1 MTAHIHESDACCEAH
16 AHQHSK
22 GEEEATQRMK
32 WPYLL
37 IISALGYVTTMIVE
51 PYFATLAAVLLYLTV
66 MGLSGMTVF
75 MRGIRN
81 LTTLRFNMD
90 TLMTVALIGAAA
102 IGEWKEAAMVA
113 ILFGVNEWLEGMG
126 LNRARHSLKS
136 LLQIVPKQAT
146 LVEATGERIVPAN
159 SLRPGDLVLIRPGEQ
174 IPSDGTVE
182 LGSGTVNEA
191 ALTGESLPVD
201 KQVGSKVLGG
211 SLNQDGALHVHIE
224 RPYEQS
230 SMARILRL
238 VQEAQTSKTPTE
250 LFINRFAKIYTPAIL
265 IVAVLIAVLTPLLS
279 GGGWLH
285 GLYQGL
291 AVLIVGCPCA
301 LILSSPVAILSG
313 ITVNAR
319 NGILVKGGAQLERL
333 GKLKVIA
340 FDKTGTITQGK
351 PIVAETVVY
360 DKKLFAV
367 AAAIV
372 QLSAHPLSSAIREKL
387 KEEITSAEQAE
398 PEQPE
403 QLNNVSGRGVN
414 AIIHGVTY
422 WLGNESGIAKELLTD
437 NVQKDID
444 QLKLDGKTIVL
455 VADEQAVLGIFGLTD
470 EIRTESR
477 EVIYQLHQLGIRT
490 VMLTGDH
497 AVTAEKVATAVG
509 IEEWKAKLLPEEK
522 AEQVRQLSEKMQV
535 GMIGDGINDAPALA
549 YADVGIAMGKG
560 SDSAM
565 ETADMILLQDHLG
578 KLPQA
583 IRFARTMNWVIK
595 WNLGV
600 AVGLK
605 LVALLLTLP
614 GLLTLWIAILSD
626 MGATVWVT
634 LFSLTLLLRY
644 RNQNHSAE

>member
-1 MTAHIHESDACCEAH
+1 MTGHVHESDACCEAH
-16 AHQHSK
+16 AHQHAE
-22 GEEEATQRMK
+22 GEEESALRMN
-32 WPYLL
+32 WPYL
-37 IISALGYVTTMIVE
+37 IMVSALGFGATIILE
-51 PYFATLAAVLLYLTV
+51 PYLPSLVEVLLYLTV

-81 LTTLRFNMD
+81 LSALRFNMD

-102 IGEWKEAAMVA
+102 IGEWKEASMVA

-126 LNRARHSLKS
+126 LNRARRSLKS
-136 LLQIVPKQAT
+136 LLQIVPKKAT
-146 LVEATGERIVPAN
+146 LLDASGERVVPADT
-159 SLRPGDLVLIRPGEQ
+159 LRPGDLVLVRPGEQ
-174 IPSDGTVE
+174 IPSDGTVAH
-182 LGSGTVNEA
+182 GSGTVDEA

-201 KQVGSKVLGG
+201 KQAGSKVLGG
-211 SLNQDGALHVHIE
+211 SLNQDGALHVRIE

-230 SMARILRL
+230 SMARMLKL
-238 VQEAQTSKTPTE
+238 VQEAQKSKTPTE
-250 LFINRFAKIYTPAIL
+250 LFINRFAKIYTPAIM
-265 IVAVLIAVLTPLLS
+265 IVAVLIAVLTPLLG

-319 NGILVKGGAQLERL
+319 NGILVKGGAHLERL

-351 PIVAETVVY
+351 PMVAETVVY
-360 DKKLFAV
+360 DEKIYAV

-372 QLSAHPLSSAIREKL
+372 QLSAHPLSSAIRERL
-387 KEEITSAEQAE
+387 KAEIAQG
-398 PEQPE
+398 EQPE
-403 QLNNVSGRGVN
+403 QLNYVSGRGVK

-422 WLGNESGIAKELLTD
+422 WLGNESGIAKELLTEV
-437 NVQKDID
+437 VQKDID
-444 QLKLDGKTIVL
+444 QLKLEGKTIVL
-455 VADEQAVLGIFGLTD
+455 VADELAVLGIFGLTD
-470 EIRTESR
+470 EIRAESR
-477 EVIYQLHQLGIRT
+477 EVIHQLHLQGIRT

-497 AVTAEKVATAVG
+497 AVTAEKVASAVG
-509 IEEWKAKLLPEEK
+509 IGEWKAKLLPEEK
-522 AEQVRQLSEKMQV
+522 AEQVRLLSEKMKV

-565 ETADMILLQDHLG
+565 ETADLILLQDHLG

-583 IRFARTMNWVIK
+583 IRFARTMNRVIK

-600 AVGLK
+600 ALGLK

-614 GLLTLWIAILSD
+614 GWLTLWMAILSD

-634 LFSLTLLLRY
+634 LLSLTLLLWHRSESEPL
-644 RNQNHSAE
+644 RNG